1 MDIIDLSRLGISG
14 LFILLNIVN
23 YFRQRKLRKK
33 IIKDYSDWIWLTVG
47 FEIVILCL
55 ETIIILILDQNYE
68 KLTLPLFLLF
78 AKISL
83 LKPTQ
88 KFCHSHIWSFLLC
101 EFVFSIYRTILDLD
115 FNRIWFWINVA
126 KFISNGSLFILFVIP
141 TFWNFCFEKDLSK
154 DNEDATDTKGKSMNI
169 FVKNYNFFLKFHK
182 NLYILNFHV
191 PII

>member
-1 MDIIDLSRLGISG
+1 MDIIDSSRLGISG

-23 YFRQRKLRKK
+23 YFRQRKLKKK
-33 IIKDYSDWIWLTVG
+33 IKDCSDWIWLTVG

-88 KFCHSHIWSFLLC
+88 KFCHAHIWSFLLC

-126 KFISNGSLFILFVIP
+126 KSISNGSLFILFVIP

-154 DNEDATDTKGKSMNI
+154 DNEDATDTKGKSINMFI
-169 FVKNYNFFLKFHK
+169 KKYNFFLKFHK

>member
-14 LFILLNIVN
+14 LFILLNIVD

-33 IIKDYSDWIWLTVG
+33 TIKDYSDWIWLTVG

-68 KLTLPLFLLF
+68 KLTLPLFHLC

-88 KFCHSHIWSFLLC
+88 KFCHAHILSFLLC
-101 EFVFSIYRTILDLD
+101 EFVFSIYGTILDFD
-115 FNRIWFWINVA
+115 FNRIWFWIPV
-126 KFISNGSLFILFVIP
+126 
-141 TFWNFCFEKDLSK
+141 
-154 DNEDATDTKGKSMNI
+154 
-169 FVKNYNFFLKFHK
+169 
-182 NLYILNFHV
+182 
-191 PII
+191 